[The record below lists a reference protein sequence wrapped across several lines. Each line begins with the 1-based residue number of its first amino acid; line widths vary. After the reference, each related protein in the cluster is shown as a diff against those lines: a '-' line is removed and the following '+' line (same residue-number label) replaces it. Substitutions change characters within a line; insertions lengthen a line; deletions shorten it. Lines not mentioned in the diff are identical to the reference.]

1 MSSLPPDRGA
11 LDRLTA
17 AAGPAAL
24 PAPATRSR
32 RALEC
37 PSCGASFASRAAFM
51 WHRLNAHLRVSNEL
65 GNSAAVGT
73 IHRAADGAAC
83 DAAGSPAARAAP
95 TSDGCGADVDAAR
108 AAAVPAA
115 ADGIGRGGAAV
126 SARGASP
133 PDGAAG
139 GGGDGAALG
148 GAADA
153 PADGGEAAPES
164 AAAQAAL
171 DPTNNISTAVAM
183 ELRALLQLT
192 RKEVDTSEPARKRR
206 RIGTMGPVE
215 KDYTYSTVS
224 TAMRACYEDEG
235 DWERAVPIVERRK
248 GWRLW
253 HFHSFRLRAVQLFAL
268 ESGGPGLSLQ
278 WLEEL

>member
-1 MSSLPPDRGA
+1 
-11 LDRLTA
+11 
-17 AAGPAAL
+17 
-24 PAPATRSR
+24 
-32 RALEC
+32 
-37 PSCGASFASRAAFM
+37 
-51 WHRLNAHLRVSNEL
+51 
-65 GNSAAVGT
+65 
-73 IHRAADGAAC
+73 
-83 DAAGSPAARAAP
+83 
-95 TSDGCGADVDAAR
+95 
-108 AAAVPAA
+108 
-115 ADGIGRGGAAV
+115 
-126 SARGASP
+126 
-133 PDGAAG
+133 
-139 GGGDGAALG
+139 
-148 GAADA
+148 
-153 PADGGEAAPES
+153 
-164 AAAQAAL
+164 
-171 DPTNNISTAVAM
+171 M